1 MGSSSFP
8 RRAVLTF
15 GVGLTVLVA
24 SACAAPTL
32 PLPPPSTPTVETV
45 GTDRYLLASVRGA
58 EAHAIIVIYNND
70 PSVPPS
76 DRVDAAEADVEGSW
90 QKVVTAKPGT
100 ILDVWQESG
109 TTRSP
114 PITIQL
120 PR

>member
-1 MGSSSFP
+1 MLAF
-8 RRAVLTF
+8 AVTL
-15 GVGLTVLVA
+15 A
-24 SACAAPTL
+24 ACAAPTL

-45 GTDRYLLASVRGA
+45 GPNRYLLASVRGA
-58 EAHAIIVIYNND
+58 EPHAIIVIYNND
-70 PSVPPS
+70 PSVQPS

-109 TTRSP
+109 TVRSP

-120 PR
+120 PK